1 MQLTVLSSA
10 GVAGAR
16 PSNASEESVWV
27 TVFSVSTEI
36 AGNAGTGAA
45 AGADVF
51 AAVHAQSPNAAA
63 RTMGR
68 IIHPPAA
75 GRSMLGNDTPQAHPR
90 TDGSCSRLGS
100 LSGLSTLREDT
111 HFPHTL
117 TAH

>member
-1 MQLTVLSSA
+1 MQLTVFSSA

-36 AGNAGTGAA
+36 AGNAGPGAA

-51 AAVHAQSPNAAA
+51 AAVHAQSPTAAA

-68 IIHPPAA
+68 IIHLPAVEI
-75 GRSMLGNDTPQAHPR
+75 GRAS
-90 TDGSCSRLGS
+90 SRERVGTNVRIPVGPLP
-100 LSGLSTLREDT
+100 LKKKTN
-111 HFPHTL
+111 
-117 TAH
+117 

>member
-1 MQLTVLSSA
+1 MQLTVFSSA

-68 IIHPPAA
+68 IIHLPEV
-75 GRSMLGNDTPQAHPR
+75 GRLMLGKAHLQAR
-90 TDGSCSRLGS
+90 SEARRVGKEGVSAGE
-100 LSGLSTLREDT
+100 SG
-111 HFPHTL
+111 
-117 TAH
+117 